1 MKKSIIVFLLVIILL
16 LPTACKKEKKTGSEN
31 VYPKIEDININNE
44 EEDESE
50 NTFPKNE
57 VTNENKESIPINQ
70 NKVTPQ
76 CKNGYLFKAFYSD
89 KLQIKQF
96 NFDTLKEELVGEL
109 NACIEDYWVISPD
122 RKKIAY
128 LGRSPRRE
136 LPGLGNYESP
146 YDLYVMNV
154 DGSDIKRITF
164 NIKFFLYGPAD
175 SFKTIFTPDSQE
187 IIISSDYWSD
197 SPEVATYL
205 INFAQ
210 NTCTKYD
217 ENNPLYWP
225 MQSYIEQQGM
235 DFSDNDFIRRYFPPV
250 LPNGDN
256 YLVWHQSDSYP
267 GQRTELGTF
276 NWKKKE
282 YKKICSSPIPDA
294 DILSAVWSFDFSKII
309 IKVDE
314 SDKHYIGSI
323 PYHILIYDISTKS
336 FFKVLD
342 MAYNPEEIC
351 SEFYT
356 MVNRK
361 YLLFFQSK
369 KLWSFD
375 IENHKKAEI
384 ITFKK
389 TCSICPLDENRCIIK
404 GDEKEVY
411 LFSSSDHSLVKL
423 SIPVNSSNFVM
434 LDHFLY
440 FTTDKTFAKYDFP
453 SKTFQ
458 ALYESDF
465 QNKFSV
471 FFLPKNQLFY
481 FYSSLDDIL
490 VIQDKTGRQITKIKN
505 IDSIPFPD
513 YLDSTIRFHSD
524 HFYYFTRQSQ
534 SSDLYYAKSIQDKP
548 INLTQGKYPVL
559 RSELSPDQDKVAFY
573 SLDSIAN
580 TASVHLINMKNP
592 KKVMT
597 LATFTFDYPVYPSWG
612 CFPREYPEEHFLTL
626 SWSKD
631 SQWIYFVTRDASKR
645 FMIYRAKA
653 DGKEMTLLSDPK
665 SSSFGSMVSPDGKQI
680 VYVTGEERKIA
691 LMNTDG
697 TNKKII
703 SDGIATKQCFFPAWS
718 PDGKMIAFNQLI
730 MEDRRFDT
738 PNLTNQ
744 IIIITPQGKV
754 IEKIDCKYINPR
766 STYPEFYQSRNFWS
780 YSTNYFSCL
789 QSVNNTYAGEV
800 GYHSDSQICVWE
812 KNFFNGEPIEPIIR
826 TFKWAHS
833 KDNLML
839 FVTQHSNFLDNKIQ
853 LFDCKTKQYTTITQ
867 YISILSDAAWSP
879 EDSEVLY
886 AGTDMLSGQMVFK
899 VASSDGSYQKLLFT
913 FGENPLEQP
922 SSIAD
927 IDELVWLKK

>member
-1 MKKSIIVFLLVIILL
+1 MMKKSIIIVFLLISICLF
-16 LPTACKKEKKTGSEN
+16 PTACKKEKKVGSN
-31 VYPKIEDININNE
+31 SVYPKIEVV
-44 EEDESE
+44 
-50 NTFPKNE
+50 NTQNH
-57 VTNENKESIPINQ
+57 TIPIDLKEV
-70 NKVTPQ
+70 KVQ
-76 CKNGYLFKAFYSD
+76 CKNGFLFKASYSD

-96 NFDTLKEELVGEL
+96 NFDTLKEELLGEFSINL
-109 NACIEDYWVISPD
+109 SLIPLTLSPD
-122 RKKIAY
+122 KKKVAFLAQTPRID
-128 LGRSPRRE
+128 LDGRSWR
-136 LPGLGNYESP
+136 LYDDVF
-146 YDLYVMNV
+146 DLYVMSI
-154 DGSDIKRITF
+154 DGSNIKRITF
-164 NIKFFLYGPAD
+164 DMMFRPYGEAAR
-175 SFKTIFTPDSQE
+175 FEMLFTPDSQE
-187 IIISSDYWSD
+187 VILYNWD
-197 SPEVATYL
+197 SVIYIVNL
-205 INFAQ
+205 IKNSCIEYNEDHALFG
-210 NTCTKYD
+210 
-217 ENNPLYWP
+217 P
-225 MQSYIEQQGM
+225 MLSYIYQYYHSLGENIPIQSNFGE
-235 DFSDNDFIRRYFPPV
+235 N
-250 LPNGDN
+250 
-256 YLVWHQSDSYP
+256 LVWFSNQI
-267 GQRTELGTF
+267 GTF
-276 NWKKKE
+276 NWINKE
-282 YKKICSSPIPDA
+282 YKKIYTLPNQQCSFATWTPD
-294 DILSAVWSFDFSKII
+294 FTKII
-309 IKVDE
+309 YSVDE
-314 SDKHYIGSI
+314 A
-323 PYHILIYDISTKS
+323 LFLYDITAKKRVNLSGSEMIENWYSDPYPNPYPYRYYKKYQVIDKGKQVLFLSDMIFCSYNIDTRKTTK
-336 FFKVLD
+336 FDL
-342 MAYNPEEIC
+342 NG
-351 SEFYT
+351 
-356 MVNRK
+356 
-361 YLLFFQSK
+361 FQSEPAA
-369 KLWSFD
+369 SIYSDF
-375 IENHKKAEI
+375 EI
-384 ITFKK
+384 VQ
-389 TCSICPLDENRCIIK
+389 LN
-404 GDEKEVY
+404 DEKCMITHQNSRSDSSKEDKSIFLY
-411 LFSSSDHSLVKL
+411 SSSDLSLKKL
-423 SIPVNSSNFVM
+423 PIPNYSSNFVF
-434 LDHFLY
+434 LDNFLY
-440 FTTDKTFAKYDFP
+440 FTSKEGFARYSFSSNTYQNLYPFELFYNFELPGCDYIREKQLFCFRYISKKSYPVMNSLILDKEGHQIAEIPHIINTYDFP
-453 SKTFQ
+453 PFYYNEPILHHISDKDFFFFTFQ
-458 ALYESDF
+458 S
-465 QNKFSV
+465 
-471 FFLPKNQLFY
+471 LP
-481 FYSSLDDIL
+481 
-490 VIQDKTGRQITKIKN
+490 
-505 IDSIPFPD
+505 
-513 YLDSTIRFHSD
+513 
-524 HFYYFTRQSQ
+524 
-534 SSDLYYAKSIQDKP
+534 SDLYYAKSIKDKP
-548 INLTQGKYPVL
+548 SNLTQGRYPVL

-573 SLDSIAN
+573 SLDSIAD
-580 TASVHLINMKNP
+580 TASIHLIHLKNP

-597 LATFTFDYPVYPSWG
+597 LATFQFDYPINSCSPG
-612 CFPREYPEEHFLTL
+612 EYPEDHFLTL
-626 SWSKD
+626 TWSED
-631 SQWIYFVTRDASKR
+631 SQRIYFVTRDASKR

-653 DGKEMTLLSDPK
+653 NGKEMTLLSDPK